1 MKVRDPSVAHVLLL
15 DREHLE
21 GRVDQED
28 LVDLDQED
36 LVDLDQVDLVEPED
50 LVQEELGDLV

>member
-15 DREHLE
+15 DRVDQE
-21 GRVDQED
+21 GRV
-28 LVDLDQED
+28 DQED